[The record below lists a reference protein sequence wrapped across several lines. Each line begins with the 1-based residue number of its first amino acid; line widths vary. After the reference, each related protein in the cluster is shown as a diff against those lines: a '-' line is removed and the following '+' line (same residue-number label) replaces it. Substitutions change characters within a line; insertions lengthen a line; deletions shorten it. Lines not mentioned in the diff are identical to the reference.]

1 MALLLGYDVG
11 SSSIKATLM
20 EAETGEILAI
30 AIYPKKEQTAVEN
43 RKHAAYLK
51 IMTWAISIF
60 VTIFLALIALFL
72 TLYLH
77 TLTNF
82 TTQMVEMKVEIEQQQ
97 KEIAELKLKIE
108 SQQQKLNEVTERT
121 TKNEVEIEH
130 LIGRNIQ
137 LENLVEKQSDRKRN
151 HRK

>member
-11 SSSIKATLM
+11 SSSIKATLI
-20 EAETGEILAI
+20 EAETGKVLVTATLS
-30 AIYPKKEQTAVEN
+30 KKEQTVEEN
-43 RKHAAYLK
+43 REHAAFWK
-51 IMTWAISIF
+51 IMKWAIPIF
-60 VTIFLALIALFL
+60 VSVLLTLAVIFL